1 MKYYRVDIGNYK
13 IGISCGND
21 IPTKEFLNA
30 QVHEF
35 LKSQGEHI
43 NGDVTFDFKDS
54 NEKDF
59 DDLKHKV
66 TLDLNF
72 KVRY

>member
-21 IPTKEFLNA
+21 IPTKGFLNDK
-30 QVHEF
+30 VHEF
-35 LKSQGEHI
+35 LESQGEHI
-43 NGDVTFDFKDS
+43 DGNVTFDFKDF
-54 NEKDF
+54 NEKEF
-59 DDLKHKV
+59 EDLKHLV

-72 KVRY
+72 KIKY